1 MDALLRADGTLLHEL
16 REHVLV
22 VVEPVAS
29 ALSSTAVRAQVAQVC
44 LTCALPL
51 DSNKKQLKAHVVQRR
66 SAEEGIRP
74 C

>member
-22 VVEPVAS
+22 VTEPVAS

-44 LTCALPL
+44 LTWCFAVRIS
-51 DSNKKQLKAHVVQRR
+51 DEQLK
-66 SAEEGIRP
+66 
-74 C
+74 